1 MSHLPPTTTEL
12 FGLTRTELEETMTA
26 RGMKPFRGRQ
36 IFRWLYQGLETDLFN
51 MTDIAK
57 ESRGSLAATITVR
70 PLAAPEVVTSA
81 DGTAKYRFTL
91 DDEAVIESV
100 LIPEKDRL
108 TLCVSTQVGC
118 PLGCLFCRTGS
129 LGFTRDLTT
138 REIIGQLWAVQRQ
151 LRETGR
157 RVTNVVFMGMGEP
170 LLNLGNTVSAIRIM
184 LDDLGFN
191 LSNRRV
197 TISTIGIPAKIDELG
212 GQIAVNLALSLHA
225 TTDAKRAALMP
236 ATKNWPLKELLAAI
250 RRFPLPPRKRILV
263 EYVLLDGVNDSP
275 AEAHELAAITRS
287 INAKVNLIPFNTFI
301 GAPFR
306 PSGPKATAA
315 FQQVLWDH
323 GMMAIIRKSRGDE
336 HLAACGQLGYVPLSE
351 DSEEDE

>member
-1 MSHLPPTTTEL
+1 MTGVTEL
-12 FGLTRTELEETMTA
+12 FGLTRSELEEAMVSC
-26 RGMKPFRGRQ
+26 GMKPFRGRQ
-36 IFRWLYQGLETDLFN
+36 IFRWLYQGLEPDLSH

-57 ESRGSLAATITVR
+57 DARASLAGRFTVR

-108 TLCVSTQVGC
+108 TLCLSTQVGC

-138 REIIGQLWAVQRQ
+138 REIIGQLWEVQRQ
-151 LRETGR
+151 VRETGK

-170 LLNLGNTVSAIRIM
+170 LFNLDNTIAVIRIM

-197 TISTIGIPAKIDELG
+197 TVSTIGIPGKIDELG
-212 GQIAVNLALSLHA
+212 GQVAVNLALSLHA

-250 RRFPLPPRKRILV
+250 RRFPLPTRKRVLL
-263 EYVLLDGVNDSP
+263 EYVLLDGVNDSS
-275 AEAHELAAITRS
+275 ADARELVKIARS
-287 INAKVNLIPFNTFI
+287 ISAKVNLIPFNSFP

-306 PSGPKATAA
+306 PSGPKTTVA

>member
-1 MSHLPPTTTEL
+1 MTGVTEL
-12 FGLTRTELEETMTA
+12 FGLTRSELEEAMTA
-26 RGMKPFRGRQ
+26 LGMKPFRGRQ
-36 IFRWLYQGLETDLFN
+36 IFRWLYQGLEPDLSH

-57 ESRGSLAATITVR
+57 DARASLAGRFTVR

-108 TLCVSTQVGC
+108 TLCLSTQVGC

-138 REIIGQLWAVQRQ
+138 REIIGQLWEVQRQ
-151 LRETGR
+151 VRETGK

-170 LLNLGNTVSAIRIM
+170 LLNLDNTIAVIRIM

-197 TISTIGIPAKIDELG
+197 TVSTIGIPGKIDELG
-212 GQIAVNLALSLHA
+212 GQVAVNLALSLHA

-250 RRFPLPPRKRILV
+250 RRFPLPTRKRVLL
-263 EYVLLDGVNDSP
+263 EYVLLDGVNDSS
-275 AEAHELAAITRS
+275 ADARELVKIARS
-287 INAKVNLIPFNTFI
+287 ISAKVNLIPFNSFP

-306 PSGPKATAA
+306 PSGPKTTVA

>member
-1 MSHLPPTTTEL
+1 MTDTTEL
-12 FGLTRTELEETMTA
+12 FGLTRTEIEKAMTA
-26 RGMKPFRGRQ
+26 LGMKPFRGRQ
-36 IFRWLYQGLETDLFN
+36 IFRWIYQGLETDLSH

-57 ESRGSLAATITVR
+57 DARVSLAGRFTVR

-138 REIIGQLWAVQRQ
+138 REIIGQLWEVQRQ
-151 LRETGR
+151 VRETGK

-170 LLNLGNTVSAIRIM
+170 LLNLDHTIGAIRIM

-197 TISTIGIPAKIDELG
+197 TVSTIGIPAKIDELG
-212 GQIAVNLALSLHA
+212 GQVAVNLALSLHA

-250 RRFPLPPRKRILV
+250 RRFPLPTRKRVLL
-263 EYVLLDGVNDSP
+263 EYVLLDGVNDSS
-275 AEAHELAAITRS
+275 ADARELVKIARS
-287 INAKVNLIPFNTFI
+287 ISAKVNLIPFNSFP

-351 DSEEDE
+351 DSEEDD